1 MGQREAALQ
10 VCPAPL
16 APGRGTTKVFI
27 HHRPATGYMAAR
39 RNTLCA
45 HNPAVLFI
53 RQKIKV
59 AQRIVADGSSCKWF
73 GGSNLP
79 PRFNCCGLGEQ
90 ICFNPSPANCPLWV
104 ELWRFLGFTRP
115 GGGRWGEI
123 TCSPFNV
130 GLKQFAPTR
139 LGGIQLDLIF
149 RVLQKI
155 NSPSDLFNQTLG

>member
-1 MGQREAALQ
+1 MVALVGQREAALQ

-59 AQRIVADGSSCKWF
+59 AQRIVTVTVALAS
-73 GGSNLP
+73 
-79 PRFNCCGLGEQ
+79 GLVV
-90 ICFNPSPANCPLWV
+90 PMA
-104 ELWRFLGFTRP
+104 RR
-115 GGGRWGEI
+115 
-123 TCSPFNV
+123 
-130 GLKQFAPTR
+130 
-139 LGGIQLDLIF
+139 
-149 RVLQKI
+149 
-155 NSPSDLFNQTLG
+155 